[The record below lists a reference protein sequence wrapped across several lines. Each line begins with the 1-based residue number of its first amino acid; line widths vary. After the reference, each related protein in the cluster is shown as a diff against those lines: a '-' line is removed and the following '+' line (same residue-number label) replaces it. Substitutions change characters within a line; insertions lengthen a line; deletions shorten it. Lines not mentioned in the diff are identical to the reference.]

1 MAKKNENIYIE
12 NNKLMSFE
20 DIMAERF
27 SRYSKYII
35 QERALPDARDGLKP
49 VQRRILYAMYKE
61 GNIASKPYRKSAKT
75 VGIVIG
81 NYHPH
86 GDSSVY
92 EAMVRMSQY
101 WKMNHKLVDI
111 HGNNGSI
118 DDDPAAAMRYTEARL
133 ENISMSMVKDID
145 YNTVLMTPNFDDT
158 ELEPTV
164 MPSRFPLLLTNG
176 ATGIASGY
184 ATNIPPHNL
193 GEVIDATVYLID
205 NPQASVDDICE
216 IIKGPDFPT
225 GGIVQGTDNIKEIF
239 TNGKGRVV
247 VRAKIE
253 KAETKTL
260 NQIIVHEIP
269 YEVIKSELVKQID
282 EIRIEKEVDGILDVR
297 DESDRN
303 GLKIVIDVKKDAD
316 QELILNYL
324 YKNTNLQV
332 YYNYNMVAII
342 DKTPRQC
349 SIIQLI
355 DSFIRFRKEVVLKRS
370 QYLLNQIEKRLNIL
384 EGLMKAVSIM
394 DEIIELIRSS
404 NDKADAKNKLIEAFL
419 FNEEQAE
426 AIVTLRLYRLTNTDI
441 KQLKEEFATLLN
453 EKEELKTILSNEAVL
468 NNLIRK
474 ELKEI
479 KDTFA
484 RERITDIEDKI
495 SEIVIDKV
503 KMVQNDTVMVTV
515 SKDGYLKRVPLR
527 SYKALEGEMTAIKEG
542 DQLIGSLQVELLDT
556 LLLFTNKGNFGY
568 LPVYQLAEYKWK
580 EVGDHLNSYMKLSEK
595 EYIVDVISV
604 RNFESYAFALS
615 ISKLGNV
622 KKTKLDEYI
631 LSRNSKLSNSM
642 KLKANDEVTK
652 VIVVYPNQ
660 ELVFTTKDGFNV
672 RYNEQLVSLVG
683 NKSQG
688 VRAIKLSKDDYLVN
702 VSSINN
708 SDSFVLLYE
717 YGKMKRIKAED
728 LSQTN
733 RAVKGERV
741 TKIIKTNPL
750 LLKYAISKSVY
761 ESITIIDQEVN
772 VVALKDIPLMSKD
785 SSSSSI
791 LELSS
796 NYYLLKGIQD
806 AKIID
811 KPDNYSLDVEPIIND
826 EQDEIIEEV
835 VTEEFQESLF

>member
-1 MAKKNENIYIE
+1 MAKKVETIHIE

-101 WKMNHKLVDI
+101 WKMNHKLIDI

-145 YNTVLMTPNFDDT
+145 CDTVLMTPNFDDT

-193 GEVIDATVYLID
+193 REIIDATIYLID
-205 NPQASVDDICE
+205 NPQATVNDICD
-216 IIKGPDFPT
+216 IVKGPDFPT

-253 KAETKTL
+253 KAETKTI
-260 NQIIVHEIP
+260 NQIIIHEIP
-269 YEVIKSELVKQID
+269 YEVVKSELVRQID
-282 EIRIEKEVDGILDVR
+282 EIRIEKNVEGILDVR

-303 GLKIVIDVKKDAD
+303 GLKIVVDIKKDSD
-316 QELILNYL
+316 QDLILNYL

-342 DKTPRQC
+342 DKTPIQC
-349 SIIQLI
+349 SIIQLL
-355 DSFIRFRKEVVLKRS
+355 DSFIRFRKEVVIKRS
-370 QYLLNQIEKRLNIL
+370 TYLLKQIEKRLNIL

-404 NDKADAKNKLIEAFL
+404 NDKSDAKNKLIKAFL

-441 KQLKEEFATLLN
+441 KLLKDEFASLLN
-453 EKEELKTILSNEAVL
+453 EKEELKTILENSAVL

-479 KDTFA
+479 KDEYSRDRLTS
-484 RERITDIEDKI
+484 IEDKI

-503 KMVQNDTVMVTV
+503 KMIQNDTVMVTV

-527 SYKALEGEMTAIKEG
+527 SYKALENEMTAIKDG
-542 DQLIGSLQVELLDT
+542 DNLIGSLQVELLDT

-568 LPVYQLAEYKWK
+568 LPVYQLSEYKWK
-580 EVGDHLNSYMKLSEK
+580 EVGDHLNSYMKLNDGEF
-595 EYIVDVISV
+595 IIDVISV

-615 ISKLGNV
+615 ISKFGNV

-631 LSRNSKLSNSM
+631 LQRNSKLSNSM
-642 KLKANDEVTK
+642 KLKQNDEVVK

-660 ELVFTTKDGFNV
+660 ELAFTSKDGFNV
-672 RYNEQLVSLVG
+672 RYNENLITLVG

-688 VRAIKLSKDDYLVN
+688 IKAIKLAKDDYLVSVN
-702 VSSINN
+702 ALTP

-717 YGKMKRIKAED
+717 YGKMKRIKVEE
-728 LSQTN
+728 LSITN
-733 RAVKGERV
+733 RAVKGERI

-750 LLKYAISKSVY
+750 KLRYVISKSIY
-761 ESITIIDQEVN
+761 ESITLVDQDIN
-772 VVALKDIPLMSKD
+772 TITLKDIPLMNKE

-791 LELSS
+791 IELTT
-796 NYYLLKGIQD
+796 NYYLINGIQE

-811 KPDNYSLDVEPIIND
+811 KPEDYLLDVQPTTNNQ
-826 EQDEIIEEV
+826 QDEIIEEV
-835 VTEEFQESLF
+835 VSEEFQETLF

>member
-1 MAKKNENIYIE
+1 MSKKNENIYIE

-49 VQRRILYAMYKE
+49 VQRRILYAMYRE

-145 YNTVLMTPNFDDT
+145 YETVLMAPNFDDT
-158 ELEPTV
+158 DLEPTV

-193 GEVIDATVYLID
+193 GEVIDASIYLIN
-205 NPQASVDDICE
+205 NPQATIAEICE

-225 GGIVQGTDNIKEIF
+225 GGIVQGTNNIKDIF
-239 TNGKGRVV
+239 TTGKGRVV
-247 VRAKIE
+247 VRAKVDIN
-253 KAETKTL
+253 ETRTL
-260 NQIIVHEIP
+260 KQIVISEIP
-269 YEVIKSELVKQID
+269 YEVVKSDLVKQID
-282 EIRIEKEVDGILDVR
+282 DIRIEKKVDGIMDAR

-303 GLKIVIDVKKDAD
+303 GLKIVVDIKKDAD
-316 QELILNYL
+316 KELILNYL

-332 YYNYNMVAII
+332 FYNYNMVAII
-342 DKTPRQC
+342 DKTPMQC
-349 SIIQLI
+349 SIIQLL
-355 DSFIRFRKEVVLKRS
+355 DSFIRFRKEVVIKRTHF
-370 QYLLNQIEKRLNIL
+370 LLNKIEKRLNIL

-404 NDKADAKNKLIEAFL
+404 NDKADAKNKLIEYFL
-419 FNEEQAE
+419 FNDEQAE

-441 KQLKEEFATLLN
+441 KLLREEFASLLN

-468 NNLIRK
+468 NNVIRN
-474 ELKEI
+474 ELKDI
-479 KDTFA
+479 KDEFSRNRLT
-484 RERITDIEDKI
+484 TIEEKI

-503 KMVQNDTVMVTV
+503 KMIQNDKVMITV
-515 SKDGYLKRVPLR
+515 SRDGYLKRVSLR
-527 SYKALEGEMTAIKEG
+527 SYKASENEMTAIKEG

-556 LLLFTNKGNFGY
+556 LLIFTNKGNFGY
-568 LPVYQLAEYKWK
+568 LPVYQIGEFKWK
-580 EVGDHLNSYMKLSEK
+580 EVGDHLNSYMKLSDN
-595 EYIVDVISV
+595 EYIIDCISV
-604 RNFESYAFALS
+604 RNFESFAFILS
-615 ISKLGNV
+615 VSKQGNV

-631 LSRNSKLSNSM
+631 LTRNSKLSCSM
-642 KLKANDEVTK
+642 KLKGDDEVVK
-652 VIVVYPNQ
+652 AIIIYQNQ
-660 ELVFTTKDGFNV
+660 DLTFTSKYGFNV
-672 RYNEQLVSLVG
+672 LYNEKLISLLG
-683 NKSQG
+683 NKSSG
-688 VRAIKLSKDDYLVN
+688 VRAIKLSNDDTLVN
-702 VSSINN
+702 VSIINP

-717 YGKMKRIKAED
+717 YGKMKRIKVSD
-728 LSQTN
+728 LSFTS
-733 RAVKGERV
+733 RAVKGERI
-741 TKIIKTNPL
+741 TKIVKTNPL
-750 LLKYAISKSVY
+750 VLKYALSKSVY
-761 ESITIIDQEVN
+761 ESFIVIDQSVN
-772 VVALKDIPLMSKD
+772 VIALKDIPLMNKE

-791 LELSS
+791 LELTS
-796 NYYLLKGIQD
+796 NYYLVKGIQE
-806 AKIID
+806 ALIVD
-811 KPDNYSLDVEPIIND
+811 KPVDYILNIENTVEED
-826 EQDEIIEEV
+826 EIEEV
-835 VTEEFQESLF
+835 VSEEFQDSLF